1 MNKYQAPT
9 RFVGK
14 NSKYHETCASTNSL
28 GFQEALEY
36 QLPDGFAWIAGHQT
50 EGKGQRGNKWLAQ
63 PNENLLV
70 SYLLKPQDQQ
80 ASNQFYLSKAIS
92 IGILEGLQKWAKN
105 TLLEKLPLKI
115 KWPNDLYLEEQKIAG
130 ILIEN
135 NFQAGKWNFSIVG
148 IGININ
154 QTEFENLRASSL
166 KKWTKSPTKIDIR
179 DIFNAISVEIE
190 NYYQLFLSNNFEQ
203 IDKVYHQNLFRMQTK
218 ALFEDETGVFSAK
231 IIRINPNGHLVLEKS
246 NEIKVYDLKELS
258 FIFSE

>member
-1 MNKYQAPT
+1 LNKYQAPT

-14 NSKYHETCASTNSL
+14 NTKYHETCASTNSL
-28 GFQEALEY
+28 GFHEALEY
-36 QLPDGFAWIAGHQT
+36 QLPEGFAWIAGHQT
-50 EGKGQRGNKWLAQ
+50 AGKGQRGNQWLAQ

-70 SYLLKPQDQQ
+70 SYLLKPHNQQ
-80 ASNQFYLSKAIS
+80 AINQFYLSKAIS

-105 TLLEKLPLKI
+105 TLLEALPIKI

-166 KKWTKSPTKIDIR
+166 KKWTQSPIKIDIR

-190 NYYQLFLSNNFEQ
+190 HYYQLFQSNNFEV
-203 IDKVYHQNLFRMQTK
+203 IDQVYHQNLFRIESK
-218 ALFEDETGVFSAK
+218 ALFEDGTGVFSGK
-231 IIRINPNGHLVLEKS
+231 ILRVNANGHLVLEKS

>member
-1 MNKYQAPT
+1 LNKYQAPT

-14 NSKYHETCASTNSL
+14 NTKYQETCASTNSL

-36 QLPDGFAWIAGHQT
+36 QLPEGFAWIAGHQT
-50 EGKGQRGNKWLAQ
+50 EGKGQRGNKWLAE

-70 SYLLKPQDQQ
+70 SYLLKPHDQQ
-80 ASNQFYLSKAIS
+80 ASNQFYLSKAIA
-92 IGILEGLQKWAKN
+92 IGMLEGLQKWAKN
-105 TLLEKLPLKI
+105 ALLEELPLKI

-135 NFQAGKWNFSIVG
+135 NFQASQWNFSIVG

-154 QTEFENLRASSL
+154 QIEFNNLRATSI
-166 KKWTKSPTKIDIR
+166 KKWTNSPLKINIQ
-179 DIFNAISVEIE
+179 DIFNAISTEIE

-203 IDKVYHQNLFRMQTK
+203 IDKVYHQHLFRIQAT
-218 ALFEDETGVFSAK
+218 AQFEDETGVFSAK
-231 IIRINPNGHLVLEKS
+231 IIRVNPNGHLVLENL

>member
-1 MNKYQAPT
+1 LNKYQAPT

-14 NSKYHETCASTNSL
+14 ITKYHETCASTNSL

-50 EGKGQRGNKWLAQ
+50 AGKGQRGNQWLAQ
-63 PNENLLV
+63 PHENLLV
-70 SYLLKPQDQQ
+70 SYLLKPTGQQ
-80 ASNQFYLSKAIS
+80 ANHQFYLSKAIS

-105 TLLEKLPLKI
+105 TILEELPLKI

-135 NFQAGKWNFSIVG
+135 NFQSGKWNFSIVG

-154 QTEFENLRASSL
+154 QMDFDNLRASSL
-166 KKWTKSPTKIDIR
+166 KKWTKSPSSIDIR
-179 DIFNAISVEIE
+179 DIFNAISMEIE
-190 NYYQLFLSNNFEQ
+190 NHYQHFLSNHFEL
-203 IDKVYHQNLFRMQTK
+203 IDQVYHQHLFRFQSK
-218 ALFEDETGVFSAK
+218 ALFEDITGVFSGE
-231 IIRINPNGHLVLEKS
+231 IIQVNPNGHLVLQKS
-246 NEIKVYDLKELS
+246 NEIKEYDLKELS

>member
-14 NSKYHETCASTNSL
+14 NTKYQETCASTNSL

-36 QLPDGFAWIAGHQT
+36 QLPEGFAWIAGHQT
-50 EGKGQRGNKWLAQ
+50 EGKGQRGNKWLAE

-70 SYLLKPQDQQ
+70 SYLLKPQNQL
-80 ASNQFYLSKAIS
+80 AMNQFYLSKAIA

-115 KWPNDLYLEEQKIAG
+115 KWPNDLYLEEKKIAG

-135 NFQAGKWNFSIVG
+135 NFQAGQWNFSIVG

-154 QTEFENLRASSL
+154 QTKFDNLRASSL
-166 KKWTKSPTKIDIR
+166 KKWTKSPASIDIR
-179 DIFNAISVEIE
+179 DIFNAISIEIE
-190 NYYQLFLSNNFEQ
+190 NFYQHFLSNHFEL
-203 IDKVYHQNLFRMQTK
+203 IDEVYHQNLFRMQST

-231 IIRINPNGHLVLEKS
+231 IVRVNSNGHIVLENLS
-246 NEIKVYDLKELS
+246 EIKVYDLKELS